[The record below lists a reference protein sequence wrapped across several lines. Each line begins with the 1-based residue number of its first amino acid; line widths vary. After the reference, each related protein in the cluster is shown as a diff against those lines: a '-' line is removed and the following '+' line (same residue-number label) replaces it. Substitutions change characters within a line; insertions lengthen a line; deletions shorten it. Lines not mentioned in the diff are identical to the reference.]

1 MMIHSRGGAMAR
13 RGPQGGG
20 TAKRVR
26 ILRAAIR
33 IFSQKGFFNSKVS
46 DIARAA
52 GVADGTIYLY
62 FKNKDDLLISLF
74 EEKMGEVVADV
85 RERVA
90 MGTDPLQ
97 RLRIFIENH
106 MDLLVREAG
115 LIEVI
120 QVELRQSNKFMKEY
134 VPVRFLEYLDVLG
147 GILEEGK
154 GDGTLRVDLNVKTA
168 RRAIFG
174 ALDEISL
181 AHVLSK
187 KKRYL
192 PAETAAEIYR
202 IFADGLCA
210 EGTRMEERR

>member
-1 MMIHSRGGAMAR
+1 MAR
-13 RGPQGGG
+13 KGPRSGG
-20 TAKRVR
+20 TSKRHR

-33 IFSQKGFFNSKVS
+33 IFSQRGFFNSKVS

-74 EEKMGEVVADV
+74 EEKMGEIVAEV
-85 RERVA
+85 REQVSREDA
-90 MGTDPLQ
+90 PMD
-97 RLRIFIENH
+97 RLRIFIDNH

-115 LIEVI
+115 LVEVI

-134 VPVRFLEYLDVLG
+134 VPVKFLEYLDVLG
-147 GILEEGK
+147 DILEEGK
-154 GDGTLRVDLNVKTA
+154 RDGTFRADLNVKTA

-181 AHVLSK
+181 AHVLSR
-187 KKRYL
+187 KRKYL
-192 PAETAAEIYR
+192 PKESAAEIFR

-210 EGTRMEERR
+210 GEARREGRR

>member
-1 MMIHSRGGAMAR
+1 MAR
-13 RGPQGGG
+13 KGPRSGG
-20 TAKRVR
+20 TSKRHR

-33 IFSQKGFFNSKVS
+33 IFSQRGFFNSKVS
-46 DIARAA
+46 DIAHAA

-74 EEKMGEVVADV
+74 EEKMGEVVAEV
-85 RERVA
+85 REKVSRGDA
-90 MGTDPLQ
+90 PMD
-97 RLRIFIENH
+97 RLRIFIDNH

-115 LIEVI
+115 LVEVI

-134 VPVRFLEYLDVLG
+134 VPVKFLEYLDVLG
-147 GILEEGK
+147 DILEEGK
-154 GDGTLRVDLNVKTA
+154 RDGTFRADLNVKTA

-181 AHVLSK
+181 AHVLSR
-187 KKRYL
+187 KRKYL
-192 PAETAAEIYR
+192 PKESAAEIYR

-210 EGTRMEERR
+210 GEARREGRT

>member
-1 MMIHSRGGAMAR
+1 MDIHSSEGGVMPR
-13 RGPQGGG
+13 RGPNNGGD
-20 TAKRVR
+20 KRDR
-26 ILRAAIR
+26 ILRAAVK
-33 IFSQKGFFNSKVS
+33 IFSRNGFFNSKVS
-46 DIARAA
+46 EIARAS

-74 EEKMGEVVADV
+74 EEKMGEVVSDV

-90 MGTDPLQ
+90 MGTGPLH

-147 GILEEGK
+147 GILEEGI
-154 GDGTLRVDLNVKTA
+154 R
-168 RRAIFG
+168 
-174 ALDEISL
+174 
-181 AHVLSK
+181 
-187 KKRYL
+187 
-192 PAETAAEIYR
+192 
-202 IFADGLCA
+202 
-210 EGTRMEERR
+210 

>member
-1 MMIHSRGGAMAR
+1 MAR
-13 RGPQGGG
+13 KGPRSGG
-20 TAKRVR
+20 TSKRHR

-33 IFSQKGFFNSKVS
+33 IFSQRGFFNSKVS

-74 EEKMGEVVADV
+74 EEKMGEVVAEV
-85 RERVA
+85 REKVSLGDA
-90 MGTDPLQ
+90 PMD
-97 RLRIFIENH
+97 RLRIFIDNH

-115 LIEVI
+115 LVEVI

-134 VPVRFLEYLDVLG
+134 VPVKFLEYLDVLG
-147 GILEEGK
+147 DILEEGK
-154 GDGTLRVDLNVKTA
+154 RDGTFRADLNVKTA

-181 AHVLSK
+181 AHVLSR
-187 KKRYL
+187 KRKYL
-192 PAETAAEIYR
+192 PTESAAEIYR

-210 EGTRMEERR
+210 GEARKEGRR

>member
-1 MMIHSRGGAMAR
+1 MAR

-20 TAKRVR
+20 AAKRER

-46 DIARAA
+46 EIARAA

-85 RERVA
+85 RSRIAEGA
-90 MGTDPLQ
+90 SPLS
-97 RLRIFIENH
+97 RLEIFIRNH

-115 LIEVI
+115 LIEVL

-134 VPVRFLEYLDVLG
+134 VPVKFLEYLDVIS

-154 GDGTLRVDLNVKTA
+154 KDGTFRPDLNIKTT

-181 AHVLSK
+181 AHVLSR
-187 KKRYL
+187 KRKYD
-192 PAETAAEIYR
+192 PAEAAVEVYR
-202 IFADGLCA
+202 IFAEGLCA
-210 EGTRMEERR
+210 QVRRGEVTA

>member
-1 MMIHSRGGAMAR
+1 MAR

-20 TAKRVR
+20 PAKRER

-33 IFSQKGFFNSKVS
+33 IFSQKGFFNSKIS
-46 DIARAA
+46 EIARQA

-74 EEKMGEVVADV
+74 EEKMGEVVAHV
-85 RERVA
+85 RARVEA
-90 MGTDPLQ
+90 GGDALA
-97 RLRIFIENH
+97 RLKIFIENH
-106 MDLLVREAG
+106 MSLLVREAG

-134 VPVRFLEYLDVLG
+134 IPVKFLEYLDVISE
-147 GILEEGK
+147 ILEAGKREGIF
-154 GDGTLRVDLNVKTA
+154 RPDLNVTLA

-181 AHVLSK
+181 AYVLSR
-187 KKRYL
+187 KRKYD
-192 PAETAAEIYR
+192 PDAASAEIFG
-202 IFADGLCA
+202 IFARGLA
-210 EGTRMEERR
+210 IPENRGGGKG

>member
-1 MMIHSRGGAMAR
+1 MAIHSKGRPATR

-20 TAKRVR
+20 PAKRAR
-26 ILRAAIR
+26 ILRAAIK

-46 DIARAA
+46 EIARAA
-52 GVADGTIYLY
+52 SVADGTIYLY

-74 EEKMGEVVADV
+74 EEKVGEVVADV
-85 RERVA
+85 RKRVA
-90 MGTDPLQ
+90 QGEDSLS
-97 RLRIFIENH
+97 RLRIFIDNH

-134 VPVRFLEYLDVLG
+134 VPVKFLDYLDVIS

-154 GDGTLRVDLNVKTA
+154 GDGTFRQDLNVKVA

-181 AHVLSK
+181 AHVLSR
-187 KKRYL
+187 KRKYA
-192 PAETAAEIYR
+192 PAESAEEIFR
-202 IFADGLCA
+202 IFAKGLCA
-210 EGTRMEERR
+210 DGQKREERR

>member
-1 MMIHSRGGAMAR
+1 MVRK
-13 RGPQGGG
+13 GPRSGG
-20 TAKRVR
+20 TSKRHR

-33 IFSQKGFFNSKVS
+33 IFSQRGFFNSKVS

-74 EEKMGEVVADV
+74 EEKMGEVVAEV
-85 RERVA
+85 REKVSRGDA
-90 MGTDPLQ
+90 PMD
-97 RLRIFIENH
+97 RLRIFIDNH

-115 LIEVI
+115 LVEVI

-134 VPVRFLEYLDVLG
+134 VPVKFLEYLDVLG
-147 GILEEGK
+147 DILEEGK
-154 GDGTLRVDLNVKTA
+154 RDGTFRADLNVKTA

-181 AHVLSK
+181 AHVLSR
-187 KKRYL
+187 KRKYL
-192 PAETAAEIYR
+192 PTESAAEIYR

-210 EGTRMEERR
+210 GEARREGRR

>member
-1 MMIHSRGGAMAR
+1 MAR
-13 RGPQGGG
+13 KGPRSGG
-20 TAKRVR
+20 TSKRHR

-33 IFSQKGFFNSKVS
+33 IFSQRGFFNSKVS

-74 EEKMGEVVADV
+74 EEKMGEIVAEV
-85 RERVA
+85 REKVSREDA
-90 MGTDPLQ
+90 PMD
-97 RLRIFIENH
+97 RLRFFIDNH

-115 LIEVI
+115 LVEVI

-134 VPVRFLEYLDVLG
+134 VPVKFLEYLDVLG
-147 GILEEGK
+147 DILEEGK
-154 GDGTLRVDLNVKTA
+154 RDGTFRADLNVKTA

-181 AHVLSK
+181 AHVLSR
-187 KKRYL
+187 KRKYL
-192 PAETAAEIYR
+192 PKESAEEIFR
-202 IFADGLCA
+202 IFAEGLCA
-210 EGTRMEERR
+210 GEARREERR